1 MSQQTKTFIAT
12 IGPASTPDGT
22 MTPAEFDSTLYQ
34 KYLSVGYTVLISHY
48 VGEHK
53 GEDGR
58 IQGVRILVI
67 LVRDYEDK
75 KPAKE
80 PEKKEE
86 PKAPEKTQ
94 EVIEPK

>member
-75 KPAKE
+75 KSEPDKE
-80 PEKKEE
+80 VAKKEKVE
-86 PKAPEKTQ
+86 Q
-94 EVIEPK
+94 EVVVPA